1 MSSYF
6 CDKFKTTTVTRSKEP
21 DHVSLDLMICVAN
34 STWSSPLDLVTV
46 IITISPTFN
55 VIAADKMHRNMNEE
69 IFEFECIIIQ
79 IQLNCVL
86 SVDIFNTYCWVY
98 KNEYQLNMST
108 DYVTK
113 NWVFYEINRRLEN
126 GMARR

>member
-6 CDKFKTTTVTRSKEP
+6 CDKFKTTTVTRS
-21 DHVSLDLMICVAN
+21 
-34 STWSSPLDLVTV
+34 LDLVTV

-55 VIAADKMHRNMNEE
+55 VIAADKMHRNINEE

-86 SVDIFNTYCWVY
+86 SVDIFNTYC
-98 KNEYQLNMST
+98 
-108 DYVTK
+108 
-113 NWVFYEINRRLEN
+113 
-126 GMARR
+126 